1 MVVQTGQQ
9 TQVYYQMET
18 TNKSFLEMHYF
29 LKAKGIKN
37 NKFFLI
43 LYDRDLAG
51 VNPRDPNLNEMMK
64 AKILRECMINFWY
77 FIREVVIIPQ
87 SGASTS
93 GGARYKL
100 HRGNLALNFGFIL
113 NWNMFLELPRQFGKT
128 ISAVCW
134 YLWAYNFGTTNSEMM
149 FMNKKHD
156 DSKLNLQ
163 RLKDIRAALPRY
175 LRMDE
180 VQGRDGKPMKVR
192 DNVESMSNPYN
203 NNKISTKPGA
213 RNKANANTIGR
224 GCTMPMHWY
233 DEYAFILFNSI
244 IYSSATPAYSTASAN
259 AKRNGAPYG
268 ILITTTPGDMTTA
281 EGLDAFNTKN
291 AAIPFSEQFF
301 DFNMQQLQEL
311 RNTNTDS
318 SFFYIRFTYRE
329 LGAGE
334 DYFKQMCIDMKKD
347 WPSIRREILLEW
359 STSSDNSPFTKQ
371 DLDTVKSLIKEPYTQ
386 IMLHNYY
393 PMDIYRP
400 MMMESRQWPPL
411 VGVDVSGGYSKDSS
425 AITVVDSRT
434 TEVIACFN
442 CNYISTVDLAKCI
455 YELVVKYMPNA
466 IVNVERNGVAE
477 QQISAYRVTGVFPS
491 VNCYDYSGKGPD
503 SPQRNLRRCA

>member
-1 MVVQTGQQ
+1 
-9 TQVYYQMET
+9 
-18 TNKSFLEMHYF
+18 MHYF

-64 AKILRECMINFWY
+64 AKILRECMVNFWY
-77 FIREVVIIPQ
+77 FIREVVVIPQ

-180 VQGRDGKPMKVR
+180 VPGRDGKPQKVR

-233 DEYAFILFNSI
+233 DEYAFILYNSI

-259 AKRNGAPYG
+259 AKANGAPYG
-268 ILITTTPGDMTTA
+268 ILLTTTPGVANTA
-281 EGLDAFNTKN
+281 I
-291 AAIPFSEQFF
+291 AA
-301 DFNMQQLQEL
+301 
-311 RNTNTDS
+311 
-318 SFFYIRFTYRE
+318 
-329 LGAGE
+329 
-334 DYFKQMCIDMKKD
+334 
-347 WPSIRREILLEW
+347 
-359 STSSDNSPFTKQ
+359 
-371 DLDTVKSLIKEPYTQ
+371 
-386 IMLHNYY
+386 
-393 PMDIYRP
+393 
-400 MMMESRQWPPL
+400 
-411 VGVDVSGGYSKDSS
+411 
-425 AITVVDSRT
+425 
-434 TEVIACFN
+434 
-442 CNYISTVDLAKCI
+442 
-455 YELVVKYMPNA
+455 
-466 IVNVERNGVAE
+466 
-477 QQISAYRVTGVFPS
+477 
-491 VNCYDYSGKGPD
+491 
-503 SPQRNLRRCA
+503 